1 VYISSPAVNRLS
13 GSYVPIEQIP
23 LLLPAHSAV
32 SGLGLELEPKTLALG
47 IGFLVLGV
55 FLFGL
60 GAGPKIETA
69 KRKRR
74 QLQIGK
80 LREQIK
86 AVEAKD

>member
-1 VYISSPAVNRLS
+1 MYISSPANPSV
-13 GSYVPIEQIP
+13 SYVPIEQIP